1 MAGPT
6 MAPFES
12 AGSGAS
18 PEALSTRLFDGALVV
33 FERLDA
39 VAHLTR
45 RVREIVEETFGTA
58 DPARAEAALAP
69 EDFRHRSTA
78 ARRRVA
84 DDETTDRLW
93 RRALNE
99 AGYPAGECYIDRL
112 RLRVVPS
119 RSEIHGRII
128 RPLPAHRD
136 SWASGISAQINWWM
150 PLYPLAATRTM
161 LIWPHA
167 FRLPVANDSG
177 SWDFDEL
184 ITGQNKGYPM
194 LPTAETPAEPGIP
207 VIIDSE
213 KLLAFSAAHLHASV
227 SDDTGMT
234 RFSLDTRTT
243 WLGDVRA
250 GRGAPNVD
258 GAARICHWE
267 WFTPPAVDDPARG
280 ATAHNRH
287 SEGTS

>member
-12 AGSGAS
+12 AGTVAS
-18 PEALSTRLFDGALVV
+18 PEALSIRLFDGALVV
-33 FERLDA
+33 FESLDT

-45 RVREIVEETFGTA
+45 RVREIVEETFETA
-58 DPARAEAALAP
+58 NPQRAEAALTP
-69 EDFRHRSTA
+69 DDFRRRSTA

-93 RRALNE
+93 QRALSE
-99 AGYPAGECYIDRL
+99 AGYPAGECYIDRI

-177 SWDFDEL
+177 SWDFAEL

-194 LPTAETPAEPGIP
+194 LPTAETPAEPGKP
-207 VIIDSE
+207 VIIDPGE
-213 KLLAFSAAHLHASV
+213 LLAFSAAHLHASV
-227 SDDTGMT
+227 SDGTGMT

-243 WLGDVRA
+243 WLGDVSA

-258 GAARICHWE
+258 GAASISHWE
-267 WFTPPAVDDPARG
+267 WFTPPAIGDPARE
-280 ATAHNRH
+280 TAARNRH
-287 SEGTS
+287 SEGAS